1 MIEELFQMHKN
12 ATAEALYRLAEGDFR
27 GYSEAMIFAFKCKQ
41 FAAEIMGFN
50 TVIGFD
56 FQLPAD

>member
-1 MIEELFQMHKN
+1 MIEELYEMYRN
-12 ATAEALYRLAEGDFR
+12 AKGEAFYRLVEGDFR
-27 GYSEAMIFAFKCKQ
+27 GYSEAMVFAFKCKQ

-56 FQLPAD
+56 FGLPAD